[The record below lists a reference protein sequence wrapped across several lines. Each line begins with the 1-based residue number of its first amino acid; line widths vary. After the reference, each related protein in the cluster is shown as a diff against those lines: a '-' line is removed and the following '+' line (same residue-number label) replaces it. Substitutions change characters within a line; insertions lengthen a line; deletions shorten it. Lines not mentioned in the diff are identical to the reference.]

1 LGKMILEFPEQDVTT
16 LVAGGQDDEAR
27 FDAGETAAQADGFGL
42 TISVTDGAAGSLY
55 NPFRW

>member
-1 LGKMILEFPEQDVTT
+1 MILEFPEQDVTT